1 MALNS
6 VTIVSLSC
14 FAWFCNKVDLLKS
27 NTSSLRSLR
36 ILSTFSH
43 FAWLYYAVP
52 QISEIKL
59 FQFTVHSCFT
69 MLTKV
74 PLSLV
79 KRCWFCPVVC
89 SSSAIVKT
97 SWIMH
102 YLIPSFCSSGRT
114 FHRVYKNDQI
124 KFSSLCFDKNS
135 SSCRT
140 KLFWRYLH
148 SQLHR
153 EFTKPKISNVDS
165 VTFPI
170 SGRQQARRLDV
181 TWIRSGCCLH
191 LSSIKTKKRKLVNK
205 VGKQGENCVSLKNK
219 IQQEIRITKG
229 TIGKESTTTWWIDT
243 HEIKRKP

>member
-1 MALNS
+1 MTNWQSSKMALNS
-6 VTIVSLSC
+6 VTIVSLSY

-27 NTSSLRSLR
+27 NTSSLRSFR

-114 FHRVYKNDQI
+114 FHRVYKNDQM
-124 KFSSLCFDKNS
+124 
-135 SSCRT
+135 
-140 KLFWRYLH
+140 
-148 SQLHR
+148 
-153 EFTKPKISNVDS
+153 
-165 VTFPI
+165 
-170 SGRQQARRLDV
+170 
-181 TWIRSGCCLH
+181 
-191 LSSIKTKKRKLVNK
+191 KLVHI
-205 VGKQGENCVSLKNK
+205 VLIK
-219 IQQEIRITKG
+219 IQVLVEPSFSDG
-229 TIGKESTTTWWIDT
+229 TYIHSFIENLQSQKFGMWTLWLFQYLVDN
-243 HEIKRKP
+243 KPSVWMLLEFVQDVVCICHL